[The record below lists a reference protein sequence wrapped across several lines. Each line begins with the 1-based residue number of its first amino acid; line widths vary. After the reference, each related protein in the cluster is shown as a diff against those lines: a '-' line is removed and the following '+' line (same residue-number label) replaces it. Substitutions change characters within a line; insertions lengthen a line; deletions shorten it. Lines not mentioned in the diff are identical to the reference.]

1 MSMCSTECIAI
12 GNDFIYACIAIVRES
27 TVILLI
33 LILVIILILGDS
45 RVVIIRQQL
54 IDMRESSESFE
65 FELSIVA

>member
-1 MSMCSTECIAI
+1 M
-12 GNDFIYACIAIVRES
+12 
-27 TVILLI
+27 ILLI